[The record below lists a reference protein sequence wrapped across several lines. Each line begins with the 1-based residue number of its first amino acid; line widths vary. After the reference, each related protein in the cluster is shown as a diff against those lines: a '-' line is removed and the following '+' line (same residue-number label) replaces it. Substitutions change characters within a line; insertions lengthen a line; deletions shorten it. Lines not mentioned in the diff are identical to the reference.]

1 MQQSIGDGKLTY
13 FSKWLLAL
21 TLLWIVIFIG
31 AFETPAQL
39 FISNWPLILVG
50 FFGAIIGNM
59 TAIGG
64 GIVFIPVLMFVYKTD
79 PVSALKLAF
88 VSQAI
93 GMSSG
98 ATGWLQ
104 RKQVPL
110 NMLKWTI
117 PPLLLGTAFA
127 TFVIHPSPLL
137 VKSLFGPISLLVGI
151 LTLVTMKRKGTLE
164 MLPQRAMIPVFI
176 ISLIGGVITGWVA
189 IGEGEI
195 VAAFCMLTYGLS
207 ANKSIGMG
215 VVLLSVNS
223 IVLALLHAFIFKGV
237 PWDMA
242 IFTMLGCLWGG
253 RIGPYITQE
262 FPKLNAKRFF
272 AWVALLD
279 GALII
284 FQVVRTYLSK

>member
-127 TFVIHPSPLL
+127 TFVIN
-137 VKSLFGPISLLVGI
+137 VIYKYTCMYYIYY
-151 LTLVTMKRKGTLE
+151 
-164 MLPQRAMIPVFI
+164 I
-176 ISLIGGVITGWVA
+176 I
-189 IGEGEI
+189 
-195 VAAFCMLTYGLS
+195 
-207 ANKSIGMG
+207 
-215 VVLLSVNS
+215 
-223 IVLALLHAFIFKGV
+223 
-237 PWDMA
+237 
-242 IFTMLGCLWGG
+242 
-253 RIGPYITQE
+253 YIIH
-262 FPKLNAKRFF
+262 
-272 AWVALLD
+272 VY
-279 GALII
+279 II
-284 FQVVRTYLSK
+284 YFLMSRYRYHSY

>member
-93 GMSSG
+93 GMTSG
-98 ATGWLQ
+98 AAGWLQ
-104 RKQVPL
+104 RKEVPV
-110 NMLKWTI
+110 NTLKWTI

-176 ISLIGGVITGWVA
+176 MSLIGGVITGWVA

-253 RIGPYITQE
+253 RMGPYITQE

-284 FQVVRTYLSK
+284 FQVVRAYLSK